1 MAFLG
6 LVGAGRLGS
15 TGALEPPSL
24 SWEADTG
31 CGRMVSLTCVPFPQT
46 FVSLSSAVVYGNST
60 VSSASPS

>member
-15 TGALEPPSL
+15 TGALEPLSL
-24 SWEADTG
+24 FWEADTG
-31 CGRMVSLTCVPFPQT
+31 CGRMVSLTYVPFPQT
-46 FVSLSSAVVYGNST
+46 FVSLSSAVVYSNST